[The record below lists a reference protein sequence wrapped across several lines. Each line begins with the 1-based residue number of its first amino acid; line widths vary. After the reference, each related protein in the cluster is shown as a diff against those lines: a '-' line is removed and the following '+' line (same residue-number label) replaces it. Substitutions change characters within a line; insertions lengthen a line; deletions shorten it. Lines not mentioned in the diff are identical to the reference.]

1 MPNSIRRRRPW
12 PSSLPGQIIMVA
24 ALALLVAQLVNFA
37 FLLQGREHE
46 AEVQAASIGVARIG
60 GTLDALQRGE
70 VDMERLLARQ
80 ERRAARAESGVNELR
95 QERRDRRRAR
105 GMIRGDQ
112 LPRMAPLAITDA
124 PFTPDS
130 RTLDSD
136 LTNRATQILTQVDDG
151 LTNIRVDEVHADA
164 MPPELQLG
172 GPPDLKGAEMGR
184 WQAKHQD
191 ALLISAQMPDGRTI
205 SVSTRVVTHDDNVVV
220 WLIGQTLVLYLAVL
234 LPLAFIAFRMAKP
247 LKTLTRRTQDFALNA
262 EHSAMEEAGPDDM
275 RRLIAAFN
283 HMQERVGTL
292 VGEKDVMLGAIG
304 HDLKTPLASLR
315 LRLETIGVDD
325 EDEGERL
332 RMIDT
337 VGEMGTM
344 LDDIL
349 TLARLGRSGEP
360 MAAVD
365 MTAMLS
371 ALTDDY
377 ADQGKSVRFVGADD
391 GAGYKAGQGVA
402 LRPVLVRRALRN
414 LIDNA
419 LTYGGEAEVAL
430 GGDGGYLLVT
440 ITDKG
445 PGIAGE
451 DMERLFE
458 PFRRAEASR
467 NRKTGGSGLG
477 LTIAR
482 AIARA
487 HGGDVTLAN
496 GTEGGLIATLS
507 LARRAV

>member
-1 MPNSIRRRRPW
+1 
-12 PSSLPGQIIMVA
+12 MVA
-24 ALALLVAQLVNFA
+24 AIALLAAQLVNFA
-37 FLLQGREHE
+37 FLFRAQEHE
-46 AEVQAASIGVARIG
+46 AEVQAASIGIARIG

-70 VDMERLLARQ
+70 LDEARLLARQ
-80 ERRAARAESGVNELR
+80 QRRLERAERGEDDDEDHWR
-95 QERRDRRRAR
+95 ERRRAR
-105 GMIRGDQ
+105 ALMRAEK
-112 LPRMAPLAITDA
+112 LPRMAPLAITERSIA
-124 PFTPDS
+124 PKSGHIED
-130 RTLDSD
+130 D
-136 LTNRATQILTQVDDG
+136 LTARANTILSEVQDDLTDISVREVKAVD
-151 LTNIRVDEVHADA
+151 L
-164 MPPELQLG
+164 PPELQLD
-172 GPPDLKGAEMGR
+172 GPADRTGVALAR
-184 WQAKHQD
+184 WKARHND
-191 ALLISAQMPDGRTI
+191 ALMISATMPDGRTI
-205 SVSTRVVTHDDNVVV
+205 SSATRVVSHDVNVLG

-234 LPLAFIAFRMAKP
+234 IPLAIIAFRMARP

-262 EHSAMEEAGPDDM
+262 EHTPIAEAGPDDM

-283 HMQERVGTL
+283 HMQERVSNL

-315 LRLETIGVDD
+315 LRLETINVEADD
-325 EDEGERL
+325 ESERA

-349 TLARLGRSGEP
+349 TLARLGRSGEA
-360 MAAVD
+360 MEAVD

-377 ADQGKSVRFVGADD
+377 ADQGKAVRFVGGDK
-391 GAGYKAGQGVA
+391 GGGYKAGQGMYI
-402 LRPVLVRRALRN
+402 RPVLVRRALRN

-419 LTYGGEAEVAL
+419 LTYGGEAEVAV
-430 GGDGGYLLVT
+430 GSKGDHMC
-440 ITDKG
+440 ISIADKG
-445 PGIAGE
+445 PGIADAE
-451 DMERLFE
+451 IESLFE

-467 NRKTGGSGLG
+467 NRMTGGSGLG

-496 GTEGGLIATLS
+496 RAEGGLIATLS
-507 LARRAV
+507 LARRPA

>member
-1 MPNSIRRRRPW
+1 MPKFQRRWRPW

-24 ALALLVAQLVNFA
+24 ALALLAAQIVNFA
-37 FLLQGREHE
+37 FLYRAQNHE
-46 AEVQAASIGVARIG
+46 AEVQAASIGIARIA
-60 GTLDALQRGE
+60 GTIDALQRGE
-70 VDMERLLARQ
+70 LDEDRLLARQ
-80 ERRAARAESGVNELR
+80 ERRAARAERGAPNGDEWS
-95 QERRDRRRAR
+95 DRRRAR
-105 GMIRGDQ
+105 ALVRGDR
-112 LPRMAPLAITDA
+112 LPRMAPLAITPKPIA
-124 PFTPDS
+124 PNAGHIEE
-130 RTLDSD
+130 D
-136 LTNRATQILTQVDDG
+136 LTERAEAILTQVQDG
-151 LTNIRVDEVHADA
+151 ITHISVREIRASQLPDELRLD
-164 MPPELQLG
+164 
-172 GPPDLKGAEMGR
+172 GPGDMRGTALAR
-184 WQAKHQD
+184 WKARHD
-191 ALLISAQMPDGRTI
+191 EALVISATMPDGRTI
-205 SVSTRVVTHDDNVVV
+205 SSATRVMTRDGNVLG
-220 WLIGQTLVLYLAVL
+220 WLIGQTFVLYLAVL
-234 LPLAFIAFRMAKP
+234 IPLAFIAFHMARP

-262 EHSAMEEAGPDDM
+262 EHSPMEEAGPDDM

-283 HMQERVGTL
+283 HMQERVSNL

-315 LRLETIGVDD
+315 LRLETIGVDED
-325 EDEGERL
+325 DEGERT

-360 MAAVD
+360 MEAVD
-365 MTAMLS
+365 MTALLS

-377 ADQGKSVRFVGADD
+377 ADQGKAVRFVGADAS
-391 GAGYKAGQGVA
+391 GGYRAGQGVT

-430 GGDGGYLLVT
+430 GSDGGHMLIT
-440 ITDKG
+440 IADKG
-445 PGIAGE
+445 PGIADDE
-451 DMERLFE
+451 MERLFE

-487 HGGDVTLAN
+487 HGGDVTLRN
-496 GTEGGLIATLS
+496 RSDGGLIATLS
-507 LARRAV
+507 LARRPA